1 MPMRE
6 RKVVLF
12 NPRYKASDI
21 ALPVS
26 LIAVAGPLLEN
37 GYRVVLV
44 DANLDP
50 NWERRVREET
60 GDAVC
65 LGVTLL
71 TGPMVV
77 DAAAVSELAKR
88 ERPGLPVV
96 FGGWHPSLLVEDTLA
111 EPFVDVIVRAQGE
124 VTFLEL
130 CETLRQGGSLTRVA
144 GISHKPNGR
153 IVHNPERGYTDI
165 NQFPRKHFELIDL
178 EAYFARTGT
187 RWLQYYTSYGC
198 PYSCTY
204 CCNPSL
210 YGRRFN
216 PMDSRRVAEEV
227 KELVESFRVEFVSFT
242 DDDFTVNEK
251 RIAEL
256 AQCLIEAGVRVRWSA
271 QARADQI
278 ARFKDTTLSAM
289 VASGCN
295 HLFFGVETGSEKML
309 KLMDKR
315 EENRHALASA
325 EKCARHGITSG
336 FYTIFGYP
344 GETRADVLDTLRLL
358 EQLRARN
365 ARAEVYT
372 NIFTPYP
379 GTPAFNEALKG
390 GLPKP
395 ERLLDWADFY
405 PQQGALPWL
414 TLEEKEFIHQVRYYI
429 RTGFPNRLVG
439 SEGGDLLGGFFG
451 LKAAAR
457 YVARMRMKKHF
468 YRFPVEFHAKRLVD
482 RFRAP
487 RLVEASVNG

>member
-1 MPMRE
+1 MTKK
-6 RKVVLF
+6 KVVLF
-12 NPRYKASDI
+12 NPRYKASDV
-21 ALPVS
+21 ALPIS

-37 GYRVVLV
+37 GYQVVLV

-50 NWERRVREET
+50 DWERRVRQET
-60 GDAVC
+60 EDSLC

-71 TGPMVV
+71 TGPMVI
-77 DAAAVSELAKR
+77 DAAAAGQLMKR
-88 ERPGLPVV
+88 ERPAVPVV
-96 FGGWHPSLLVEDTLA
+96 FGGWHPSLLVEDTLR
-111 EPFVDVIVRAQGE
+111 ESFVDVIVRAQGE

-130 CETLRQGGSLTRVA
+130 CERLARGGCLEGLA
-144 GISHKPNGR
+144 GISRKANGR
-153 IVHNPERGYTDI
+153 IVHHPERGYTDI

-178 EAYFARTGT
+178 EAYFERTGT

-216 PMDSRRVAEEV
+216 PMDSRRVAEEL
-227 KELVESFRVEFVSFT
+227 KELVAAYRVEFVSFT

-256 AQCLIEAGVRVRWSA
+256 SRCLIEASVKVRWSA

-278 ARFKDTTLSAM
+278 ARFKDETLAAM
-289 VASGCN
+289 VASGLS

-344 GETRADVLDTLRLL
+344 GEAREDVLDTLRLL
-358 EQLRARN
+358 GELREIN
-365 ARAEVYT
+365 PQAEVYT

-379 GTPAFNEALKG
+379 GTPAFNEAIKG

-395 ERLLDWADFY
+395 QRLVDWADFY

-414 TLEEKEFIHQVRYYI
+414 SAEEKEFIHQVRYYI
-429 RTGFPNRLVG
+429 RTAFPNRLVG
-439 SEGGDLLGGFFG
+439 SRGELGVFDLR
-451 LKAAAR
+451 A
-457 YVARMRMKKHF
+457 VARRLARLRIKRNF
-468 YRFPVEFHAKRLVD
+468 YRFPLEFQAKRLLD
-482 RFRAP
+482 RIRAP